1 MNSLRINP
9 QKGSDLVIQH
19 IREQID
25 AGIWTPGQKLPS
37 VVDLALSY
45 GVGRSTVRE
54 ALSALKAM
62 GLIDIRH
69 GGGTYISAELPTVSS
84 ETNEWFQ
91 RAHSIQEILEVRKVL
106 ETGNVALAALHRKPS
121 DLNLLEKT
129 LIRMEEALQNEA
141 LGEEA
146 DTLFHL
152 QIARA
157 TQNPLLIQ
165 LMESLSLRIQET
177 MSDTRRMW
185 FFDEQETASIL
196 LAEHREIYLAIK
208 KKDEALATKLMR
220 KHLLKVEK
228 VLKKHLPG

>member
-1 MNSLRINP
+1 LRINP

>member
-1 MNSLRINP
+1 LNSLRINP